1 MDNVSKPYHIPVL
14 LNEVLSYLNIKPG
27 GVYVD
32 VTFGGGGHTRA
43 ILQADPTCQVIAC
56 DWDTVALE
64 KNGEPLKAEFGDR
77 LTLIWGNFSQIDKH
91 LKKIDVD
98 EVDGILADFGT
109 SFYQLTERPGFSFN
123 KDTPLDMRMSPS
135 HQKVTASEIIN
146 KASEQTFRDIF
157 EKYGEEDRAKWVA
170 RAIVEARKQKGI
182 YTTKELT
189 AVIEKVL
196 GKPFGKKTHPA
207 TRVFQALRIYI
218 NKELENIHS
227 FLISGMR
234 ALKPGGRLVC
244 ISFHSLEDRIVKQ
257 YFKEQESLGNVI
269 ITPKVVIPTDEEI
282 DRNPASRSAK
292 LRVLEKDHNQD

>member
-98 EVDGILADFGT
+98 EVDGILADF
-109 SFYQLTERPGFSFN
+109 
-123 KDTPLDMRMSPS
+123 
-135 HQKVTASEIIN
+135 
-146 KASEQTFRDIF
+146 
-157 EKYGEEDRAKWVA
+157 
-170 RAIVEARKQKGI
+170 
-182 YTTKELT
+182 
-189 AVIEKVL
+189 
-196 GKPFGKKTHPA
+196 
-207 TRVFQALRIYI
+207 
-218 NKELENIHS
+218 
-227 FLISGMR
+227 
-234 ALKPGGRLVC
+234 
-244 ISFHSLEDRIVKQ
+244 
-257 YFKEQESLGNVI
+257 
-269 ITPKVVIPTDEEI
+269 
-282 DRNPASRSAK
+282 
-292 LRVLEKDHNQD
+292 